1 LARKRQ
7 PNPAIFAGIP
17 SLQKSWNANR
27 VGALLSPDFL
37 RLQPDFRR
45 YVMWLTLF
53 SVVISISLG
62 LALGA
67 MVVGSYEEN
76 VRP

>member
-1 LARKRQ
+1 LGQNEADSACFARNLASK
-7 PNPAIFAGIP
+7 
-17 SLQKSWNANR
+17 KSWERGPFWR
-27 VGALLSPDFL
+27 VCLDFPTGL
-37 RLQPDFRR
+37 RR
-45 YVMWLTLF
+45 YAMWLTLF
-53 SVVISISLG
+53 CVVISISLG

>member
-1 LARKRQ
+1 
-7 PNPAIFAGIP
+7 
-17 SLQKSWNANR
+17 
-27 VGALLSPDFL
+27 
-37 RLQPDFRR
+37 
-45 YVMWLTLF
+45 MWLTLF
-53 SVVISISLG
+53 CVVIIISLG

>member
-1 LARKRQ
+1 LGQNEADSARFARNLASKKVGNADRSG
-7 PNPAIFAGIP
+7 AFVST
-17 SLQKSWNANR
+17 SLT
-27 VGALLSPDFL
+27 GL
-37 RLQPDFRR
+37 RR
-45 YVMWLTLF
+45 YAMWLTLF
-53 SVVISISLG
+53 CVVISISLG

>member
-1 LARKRQ
+1 LGHKGSRFLGFCWKTGRPKSWERIAGLARLPRQ
-7 PNPAIFAGIP
+7 T
-17 SLQKSWNANR
+17 SL
-27 VGALLSPDFL
+27 L
-37 RLQPDFRR
+37 LQPGFRR
-45 YVMWLTLF
+45 YAMWLTLF
-53 SVVISISLG
+53 CVVISISLG